1 MSFFGPSQKE
11 TWTKLSEEIKAEFVK
26 GGIFDAHKGVLN
38 EKVWTITL
46 DTFAVHTG
54 KATIPFTRI
63 RAAFMNKGSFR
74 FKLERRNFFSPVA
87 DFFGRKSLSTGFPE
101 FDKHFVITGKDD
113 YTLKKLFANE
123 TIRELVMGQKDI
135 HLEIKDDEG
144 GWPNAKFPSD
154 ADEVYLQFAGIVKD
168 TERLKDGLRLSKA
181 VLNQLVE
188 IGCAYEREVNIT
200 LK

>member
-1 MSFFGPSQKE
+1 MSLFGPSQKE

-26 GGIFDAHKGVLN
+26 GGVFGTHKIIVR

-54 KATIPFTRI
+54 KATVPFTRL
-63 RAAFMNKGSFR
+63 RAPFFTKDSFR

-87 DFFGRKSLSTGFPE
+87 DFFGRKSLSTGFGE
-101 FDKHFVITGKDD
+101 FDKRFVVEGKDD
-113 YTLKKLFANE
+113 YKLKKLFANE
-123 TIRELVMGQKDI
+123 TIRELVVNQKDI

-144 GWPNAKFPSD
+144 WLGTKFPTD
-154 ADEVYLQFAGIVKD
+154 VDELYLQLPGVVKD
-168 TERLKDGLRLSKA
+168 GARLKASIALFREA
-181 VLNQLVE
+181 LNQLVE
-188 IGCAYEREVNIT
+188 IGSAFERDPNVT